1 MLLGLLVEREV
12 MNAATAVLANASYK
26 EKRELWYDVKLNDL

>member
-12 MNAATAVLANASYK
+12 MNTATAVLAYASYK
-26 EKRELWYDVKLNDL
+26 GKTERLEKHIKL